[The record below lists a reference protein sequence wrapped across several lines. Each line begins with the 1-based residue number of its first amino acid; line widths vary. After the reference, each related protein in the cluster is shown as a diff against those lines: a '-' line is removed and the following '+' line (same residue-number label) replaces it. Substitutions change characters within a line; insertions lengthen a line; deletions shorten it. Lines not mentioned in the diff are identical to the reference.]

1 MLQTSKQNE
10 LGLQIRVR
18 AGLRSEALKGGAFL
32 PSPLTAT
39 AAADEGERQRLLGP
53 GQAPG
58 ESPAWGSPPRAEGLG
73 ITCQEPGVSASPLL
87 LTSLDLHFLETSGL
101 QSPLLLI
108 HQHPLVYPVTEG
120 PANLVNGLYSV
131 LEVQR
136 SALGQ
141 HPDPPSLG
149 AQEVGCR
156 FCVL

>member
-1 MLQTSKQNE
+1 M
-10 LGLQIRVR
+10 
-18 AGLRSEALKGGAFL
+18 
-32 PSPLTAT
+32 
-39 AAADEGERQRLLGP
+39 
-53 GQAPG
+53 
-58 ESPAWGSPPRAEGLG
+58 
-73 ITCQEPGVSASPLL
+73 SASPLL

-108 HQHPLVYPVTEG
+108 RQHPLVYPVMEG